1 MFTKILYKFS
11 SSPLLTI
18 SLIGRSSV
26 GKSSLFNKLQT
37 GENVAIT
44 SNQKNITRDRK
55 EAISEIFPLPIRF
68 VDTAGIE
75 NVALKKILNPL
86 QQKML
91 MQTINAIEY
100 SDIALFVVDAKAGL
114 TNIDHQIARWLKKTL
129 SLTTPDPKLVNELK
143 ELEIKTNLKKA
154 ILVANKC
161 ENDAIFET
169 DIDSQ
174 LKRMGLGNP
183 IYVSAVDGTGF
194 QDLLTKISE
203 NIPKTVHEEYQER
216 KQKRKEKYKEIKD
229 KCRAEMEEV
238 IKEQSIEFDM
248 KIWEKEFDLAN
259 PNPEDNSDLD
269 DENIA
274 NPLYTKSPIQEKQ
287 GVSKENLQL
296 RNPIMLSIMGRQNV
310 GKSSLVN
317 TLLGEDRVIADPTPG
332 TTRDPIST
340 YWVYKGQKI
349 QLVDTAGI
357 EPKPKIQTDLDLQIL
372 AKTRSTLRFS
382 NVVVLLIDSLGAFR
396 EVDLELAQE
405 IVKQG
410 RGLIIAVNKW
420 DIVDNDFKAKIVKYL
435 KGQLERNLGEV
446 PNCKLITISAEKKI
460 NIDQLMDQVIQVYDK
475 WNTRISTG
483 LLNDWLNKFKKIQ
496 SLPSEDGDKLKIRF
510 IAQIKVRPPTFAL
523 FINQG
528 SLFKTSYLKFLR
540 KKLSEEFDISGVPIR
555 LVLRDIAYAKEKK
568 TLEKDNEMTVAD
580 LLLKRRRIARL
591 AKQKLEKLKQKSQT
605 NKQ

>member
-11 SSPLLTI
+11 QTPLLTI

-129 SLTTPDPKLVNELK
+129 QLTNPDPKLVNELK

-161 ENDAIFET
+161 ENDVIFET

-203 NIPKTVHEEYQER
+203 NIPQAAFEEHQER
-216 KQKRKEKYKEIKD
+216 KLKRKEKYKEIKE
-229 KCRAEMEEV
+229 KCRQEMEEV
-238 IKEQSIEFDM
+238 IQQQQIEFDM

-274 NPLYTKSPIQEKQ
+274 NPIYTKSPIQEKQ

-357 EPKPKIQTDLDLQIL
+357 EPKPKIQTDLDLQII

-420 DIVDNDFKAKIVKYL
+420 DMVDNDYKAKIVKYL
-435 KGQLERNLGEV
+435 KGQLEKNLGEV

-460 NIDQLMDQVIQVYDK
+460 NIDLLMDQVIQVYDK
-475 WNTRISTG
+475 WNTRVSTG

-528 SLFKTSYLKFLR
+528 SLFKNSYLKFLR

-568 TLEKDNEMTVAD
+568 TLERDNEMTVAD

-591 AKQKLEKLKQKSQT
+591 AKQKLEKLKQKSQA